1 MIHRDAFINVI
12 SLNMNEHG
20 AFCYKHDFRFCLGQ
34 ENGRV
39 LLWIE
44 YTFSSTAPLG
54 ELEHTL
60 NVRSPV
66 I

>member
-1 MIHRDAFINVI
+1 MIHCDAVMNVI
-12 SLNMNEHG
+12 SLNMYEHG

-34 ENGRV
+34 GNGRV

-44 YTFSSTAPLG
+44 YTFSSTAHFG
-54 ELEHTL
+54 ELKHAV
-60 NVRSPV
+60 NVRRLV